1 MKREV
6 NRLTAEK
13 RSPEK
18 DSEEAVNDGYEE
30 SEQEIA
36 VEQESINFI
45 EQDLLATPLDQPK
58 FDCSK
63 CKELKKKLKNQQKKC
78 SRLRKQLR
86 ILRETT
92 TAKTPEKDGDIE
104 SNENKNGDEEFVNED
119 SEEYENTSHDEE
131 SESEESVSEDNDDH
145 DEYMIEDYEADSS
158 DNEDNVEDEQNQ
170 TRNDVQ

>member
-1 MKREV
+1 MTVPNAQSWRK
-6 NRLTAEK
+6 NWK
-13 RSPEK
+13 
-18 DSEEAVNDGYEE
+18 
-30 SEQEIA
+30 
-36 VEQESINFI
+36 IN
-45 EQDLLATPLDQPK
+45 K
-58 FDCSK
+58 
-63 CKELKKKLKNQQKKC
+63 KKC

-104 SNENKNGDEEFVNED
+104 SNENKNGDKEFVNED

-131 SESEESVSEDNDDH
+131 SESEESVSKDNDDH